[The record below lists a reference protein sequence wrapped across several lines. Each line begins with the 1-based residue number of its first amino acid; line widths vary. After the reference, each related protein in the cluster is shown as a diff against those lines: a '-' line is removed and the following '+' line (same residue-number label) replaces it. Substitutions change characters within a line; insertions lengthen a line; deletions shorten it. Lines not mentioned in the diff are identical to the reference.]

1 MKKLFNLVMFAII
14 AMTVTSCGYEKIDAG
29 NAGIK
34 VNLYGNE
41 KGVDNVVEVTG
52 AQWYNPFTTE
62 IVEFPTFVQNIVW
75 TADEREGSENNEELR
90 LTTKNGLIVRIDVS
104 MNYRVETPHVVQMY
118 KKYRK
123 PLPEISRTVLRNF
136 VRDGYNT
143 AAAAFTAEEIY
154 ADRIHFQN
162 IADSLIRQELEPEGF
177 TVEKLVL
184 INDIRLPKSIK
195 ESIERKIAAKQIALQ
210 KESELQQTRADA
222 AKRIAD
228 AKGLAESKRILA
240 DADRY
245 VYEQKQR
252 SLTSLIV
259 QQQFV
264 EKWNGNYGTGNVFGA
279 GPVLYKQIK

>member
-1 MKKLFNLVMFAII
+1 MRKLISLVLFAVI
-14 AMTVTSCGYEKIDAG
+14 AMSVTSCGYEKIDAG

-34 VNLYGNE
+34 VNLYGDE
-41 KGVDNVVEVTG
+41 KGVDNIVEVTG
-52 AQWYNPFTTE
+52 AQWYNSFTTD
-62 IVEFPTFVQNIVW
+62 IIEFPTYVQNVVW

-104 MNYRVETPHVVQMY
+104 MNYRVESPQVVELY

-123 PLPEISRTVLRNF
+123 PLSELSVTVLRNF

-143 AAAAFTAEEIY
+143 AAAEFTAEEIY

-162 IADSLIRQELEPEGF
+162 IADSLIRDGLQVEGF
-177 TVEKLVL
+177 TVVKLVL

-210 KESELQQTRADA
+210 KESELQQTDADA
-222 AKRIAD
+222 AKLIAA
-228 AKGLAESKRILA
+228 AKGEASAKRILA

-252 SLTSLIV
+252 SLTALIV

-264 EKWNGNYGTGNVFGA
+264 EKWNGNYGTGNVYGA